1 MSTDRRNDNEDNT
14 LDELVQSSF
23 GLSDEQIL
31 EQLRLADETID
42 DSEIPPPPEDW
53 DRQLHG
59 RIEAERRK
67 LKREGRMK
75 ESHKRKIHRFKKP
88 LRFLVAAIISLVLLL
103 GMGITAVGKK
113 RVEYWWSERVDVR
126 NNVVLNNDKNIRS
139 DTALDKVY
147 PKIQQEVGVRAIKLG
162 YIPEKL
168 KFQKVEYSDLHAKLE
183 FSYDGN
189 KIYFIQNALTSEGS
203 TNIISDRRP
212 IETVYNEWLKMEINI
227 EEAKIDNDSRE
238 YSAEMHINDAFY
250 YFAGV
255 MDLEEFKMLIEDL
268 SFY

>member
-42 DSEIPPPPEDW
+42 DSEIPPPPEAW

-88 LRFLVAAIISLVLLL
+88 LRFLVAAIVSLVLLL
-103 GMGITAVGKK
+103 GMGVTAVGKK
-113 RVEYWWSERVDVR
+113 RFEYWWSDRVDVR
-126 NNVVLNNDKNIRS
+126 NNVALDNEENLKTTI
-139 DTALDKVY
+139 ALDKAY
-147 PKIQQEVGVRAIKLG
+147 QTIQQEVGIHAMKLG

-168 KFQKVEYSDLHAKLE
+168 KFEQLEYNDGHAKLRFDYNE
-183 FSYDGN
+183 Q
-189 KIYFIQNALTSEGS
+189 KIYFIQNLLASEGS
-203 TNIISDRRP
+203 ASIISDRKVV
-212 IETVYNEWLKMEINI
+212 ETVYNDWLKLSIDI
-227 EEAKIDNDSRE
+227 EEYQLEDDICE
-238 YSAEMHINDAFY
+238 YSAEMHVNEAFY
-250 YFAGV
+250 YFTGV
-255 MDLEEFKMLIEDL
+255 MELKEFKKIISDL

>member
-1 MSTDRRNDNEDNT
+1 MSTDRRKDNEDNT

-88 LRFLVAAIISLVLLL
+88 RRFLVAAIVSLVLLL
-103 GMGITAVGKK
+103 GMGITAAGKK
-113 RVEYWWSERVDVR
+113 RFEYWWSERVDVR
-126 NNVVLNNDKNIRS
+126 NNVVLNNEENLRT
-139 DTALDKVY
+139 DTALDNVY
-147 PKIQQEVGVRAIKLG
+147 KKIQQEVGIRAIKLG
-162 YIPEKL
+162 YIPEEL
-168 KFQKVEYSDLHAKLE
+168 KFEKLEYSDLHAKLE
-183 FSYDGN
+183 FNYGN
-189 KIYFIQNALTSEGS
+189 QKVFFIQNALMSEGS
-203 TNIISDRRP
+203 TNIISDRRVV
-212 IETVYNEWLKMEINI
+212 ETVYNEWIKKEINI
-227 EEAKIDNDSRE
+227 EEYQLDKNSCE
-238 YSAEMHINDAFY
+238 YSAEMHIDNAFY
-250 YFAGV
+250 YIAGV
-255 MDLEEFKMLIEDL
+255 MELEEFKKIVEDL

>member
-23 GLSDEQIL
+23 RLSDEQIL

-113 RVEYWWSERVDVR
+113 RFEYWWSERVDVR

-162 YIPEKL
+162 YIKER
-168 KFQKVEYSDLHAKLE
+168 
-183 FSYDGN
+183 
-189 KIYFIQNALTSEGS
+189 LTG
-203 TNIISDRRP
+203 TRP
-212 IETVYNEWLKMEINI
+212 I
-227 EEAKIDNDSRE
+227 SP
-238 YSAEMHINDAFY
+238 
-250 YFAGV
+250 
-255 MDLEEFKMLIEDL
+255 
-268 SFY
+268 

>member
-1 MSTDRRNDNEDNT
+1 MLCFCYVACDVSITLAEQTST
-14 LDELVQSSF
+14 
-23 GLSDEQIL
+23 
-31 EQLRLADETID
+31 
-42 DSEIPPPPEDW
+42 
-53 DRQLHG
+53 
-59 RIEAERRK
+59 
-67 LKREGRMK
+67 
-75 ESHKRKIHRFKKP
+75 
-88 LRFLVAAIISLVLLL
+88 
-103 GMGITAVGKK
+103 
-113 RVEYWWSERVDVR
+113 
-126 NNVVLNNDKNIRS
+126 
-139 DTALDKVY
+139 
-147 PKIQQEVGVRAIKLG
+147 
-162 YIPEKL
+162 IPEKL

-189 KIYFIQNALTSEGS
+189 KIYFIQNALTSEVS

-227 EEAKIDNDSRE
+227 EEVKIDNDSRE

>member
-1 MSTDRRNDNEDNT
+1 M
-14 LDELVQSSF
+14 DELVQSSF

-88 LRFLVAAIISLVLLL
+88 LRFLVAAIVSLVLLL

-113 RVEYWWSERVDVR
+113 RFEYWWSDRVDVR
-126 NNVVLNNDKNIRS
+126 NNVVLNSDKNLLTN
-139 DTALDKVY
+139 TALDNVY
-147 PKIQQEVGVRAIKLG
+147 PKIQQEIGIRAIKLG

-168 KFQKVEYSDLHAKLE
+168 KFKKVEFSDLHAKLE
-183 FSYDGN
+183 FNYDDQ
-189 KIYFIQNALTSEGS
+189 KIYFVQNALASEGS
-203 TNIISDRRP
+203 TNIISDRKP
-212 IETVYNEWLKMEINI
+212 IGTVYNEWLKLEINI
-227 EEAKIDNDSRE
+227 EECQVNDNLRE
-238 YSAEMHINDAFY
+238 YSAEMHVENAFY
-250 YFAGV
+250 YLAGV
-255 MDLEEFKMLIEDL
+255 MDLEEFKMLVEDL

>member
-1 MSTDRRNDNEDNT
+1 MSTDRRKDNEDNT

-88 LRFLVAAIISLVLLL
+88 LRFLVAAIVSLVLLL
-103 GMGITAVGKK
+103 GMGITAAGKK
-113 RVEYWWSERVDVR
+113 RFEYWWSERVDVR
-126 NNVVLNNDKNIRS
+126 NNVVLNNEENLRT
-139 DTALDKVY
+139 DTALDNVY
-147 PKIQQEVGVRAIKLG
+147 KKIQQEVGIRAIKLG
-162 YIPEKL
+162 YIPEEL
-168 KFQKVEYSDLHAKLE
+168 KFEKLEYSDLHAKLE
-183 FSYDGN
+183 FNYGN
-189 KIYFIQNALTSEGS
+189 KRFFLFKALMSEGS
-203 TNIISDRRP
+203 TNIISDRRVV
-212 IETVYNEWLKMEINI
+212 ETVYNEWIKKEINI
-227 EEAKIDNDSRE
+227 EEYQLDKNSCE
-238 YSAEMHINDAFY
+238 YSAEMHIDNAFY
-250 YFAGV
+250 YIAGV
-255 MDLEEFKMLIEDL
+255 MELEEFKKIVEDL